1 MKVLLY
7 TEAMNLL
14 GKSGV
19 GKARSHQIRALEQ
32 VGVEWTTDPK
42 EKVDLV
48 HINTIFTNSHRLAKK
63 AKKQGIPVVYHAHS
77 TMEDFKNSYLGANAV
92 APLFKKW
99 LCSCYRLGDSLI
111 TPTPY
116 AKHLV
121 ASYGLTQPIYSCS
134 NGIDLEYYEK
144 DEEAGKAFR
153 KRFGFS
159 PEDKIVMSV
168 GLQIERKGILDFVE
182 LARRMP
188 EYQFIWFGYSS
199 PWTIPAKIR
208 KAVRT
213 KLPNLHFPGYID
225 EKILRTAY
233 WGADCF
239 LFLTHEETEGIV
251 LLEAL
256 AARQKVLIR
265 DIPIYEE
272 WLEDGKNIYKADSL
286 DSFEAKLRGI
296 LEGKLPD
303 LTEAGYQVAWDRRI
317 EAVGQTLDTIY
328 EETIRRV
335 KERAAEPS
343 SQQAPA
349 NG

>member
-1 MKVLLY
+1 M
-7 TEAMNLL
+7 
-14 GKSGV
+14 
-19 GKARSHQIRALEQ
+19 QWQ
-32 VGVEWTTDPK
+32 
-42 EKVDLV
+42 
-48 HINTIFTNSHRLAKK
+48 
-63 AKKQGIPVVYHAHS
+63 
-77 TMEDFKNSYLGANAV
+77 
-92 APLFKKW
+92 PLFKKW

-144 DEEAGKAFR
+144 DVEAGKAFR